1 MLPVRATTLLTSQ
14 LASVSAFLLGALTLL
29 LPSGYAYGAA
39 VFIVFAMASFP
50 LWAKERLSDRSA
62 VWLALVFA
70 VMGAVWIFG
79 ADLDRGLSALNKPFR
94 YVLALACI
102 PVAFLYPPKGRWL
115 LWGIAVGA
123 AFGGLRASYD
133 IFVLGYERAW
143 YDAAHQSSSGV
154 IQYGNMSGL
163 FGLICWVQW
172 AVFHERWS
180 WRRSALMLACVFL
193 GVLGSLLSQTRGGWV
208 ALVLCMVPLLWL
220 IYRYVANH
228 RFIYAVLGLLAVV
241 MALLWHQSSY
251 LQERWSLARDEVAGF
266 VKNGEADNSVGH
278 RLAHWK
284 LAWDMG
290 LEKPLTG
297 WGEAGYAEQKRLR
310 VEKGEAPPSVM
321 YYGHAHNEWFDMFV
335 KRGVIGLVGLLLFY
349 AVPLALFW
357 PTQARVQRPDRT
369 IDPEA
374 LCLRLAGMLFPLAYL
389 GFGLTQVYLAHF
401 NGNMIYL
408 FMVLFFMAAIR
419 GHQRGHGGSV

>member
-1 MLPVRATTLLTSQ
+1 MQRIGHGVSLGWSLLR
-14 LASVSAFLLGALTLL
+14 VW
-29 LPSGYAYGAA
+29 
-39 VFIVFAMASFP
+39 SF
-50 LWAKERLSDRSA
+50 K
-62 VWLALVFA
+62 
-70 VMGAVWIFG
+70 IFG
-79 ADLDRGLSALNKPFR
+79 
-94 YVLALACI
+94 
-102 PVAFLYPPKGRWL
+102 
-115 LWGIAVGA
+115 
-123 AFGGLRASYD
+123 
-133 IFVLGYERAW
+133 
-143 YDAAHQSSSGV
+143 
-154 IQYGNMSGL
+154 
-163 FGLICWVQW
+163 
-172 AVFHERWS
+172 
-180 WRRSALMLACVFL
+180 
-193 GVLGSLLSQTRGGWV
+193 
-208 ALVLCMVPLLWL
+208 
-220 IYRYVANH
+220 
-228 RFIYAVLGLLAVV
+228 
-241 MALLWHQSSY
+241 
-251 LQERWSLARDEVAGF
+251 WSLARDEVAGF

-310 VEKGEAPPSVM
+310 VEKGEAPPSVL

-357 PTQARVQRPDRT
+357 PTQARVQRPDGT

-419 GHQRGHGGSV
+419 GHQRAHGGSV